1 MRRYYAVGGKEI
13 KLHRRAHHGKGE
25 IELLALECLTDAD
38 ILDVQI
44 NFLPFSRKADH
55 ENHLESGYLPIDVF
69 DC

>member
-55 ENHLESGYLPIDVF
+55 EKPSRIWIPTD
-69 DC
+69 